1 MSKLP
6 EVPFMD
12 QCETCTYYAYDEDYE
27 EYYCSVDMDD
37 CVIIGL
43 TSEKPINTGLANVSP
58 IFLTK
63 RDGNRYT

>member
-1 MSKLP
+1 
-6 EVPFMD
+6 MD

-43 TSEKPINTGLANVSP
+43 TS
-58 IFLTK
+58 
-63 RDGNRYT
+63 